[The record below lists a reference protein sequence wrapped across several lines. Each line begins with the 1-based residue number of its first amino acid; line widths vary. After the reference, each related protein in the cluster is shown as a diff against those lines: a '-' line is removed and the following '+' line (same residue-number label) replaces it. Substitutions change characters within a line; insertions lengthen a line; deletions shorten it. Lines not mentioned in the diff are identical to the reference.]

1 MQYALD
7 SISCWRY
14 YVAILKPIRPIH
26 FEIQTH
32 RANPVGLLRSSFRQG
47 KKIKHTNHG
56 RITGLPLEQLQLI
69 QAAFRGE
76 VVPKDSPQAF
86 QTLNSR
92 EYGASYA
99 LLQLAKELELD
110 RALYS
115 RNEPWVQD
123 CLAMIVGRVVHA
135 GSKLAL
141 SNQWKNTALWE
152 LCGVDGP
159 VDVEA
164 HCYLP
169 MDRLL
174 ERQRAVQRTLASQ
187 HLKNGHLVLYDITS
201 TYFEGAYLE
210 SQIVLFGY
218 NRDGKK
224 GHEQVVL
231 GLLCNAEGCPV
242 GVEVFAG
249 NTQDASTVVAK
260 IQELRRDYG
269 LKEVTF
275 VGDRGMVTQAN
286 AEELKQVE
294 GLHTISALT
303 HRQIVEL
310 VERKVIQ
317 AELFDEQRIA
327 EVSDPEKPNQR
338 YCLCR
343 NPQSGARETATR
355 QRLLDRTREAL
366 DKIVARKRKGS
377 TEKLSAQVG
386 KILAHYKMGKF
397 VEWQI
402 DLGRLQWHFKEA
414 HIEQEKLFDGCY
426 IVSATVPKEQ
436 MNQNQVVATY
446 KNLSV
451 VEQAFRNLKT
461 VSLEIRPVYH
471 KKDDRI
477 RSHVFLC
484 VLAFYLQ
491 WHMQQRLRPLF
502 EADGEGKNRQWTLEN
517 VIERLMGI
525 RKQRVKVA
533 EVEFDQV
540 TQTDQEQQRILDL
553 MKVKL

>member
-1 MQYALD
+1 M
-7 SISCWRY
+7 
-14 YVAILKPIRPIH
+14 KPIRPVH

-32 RANPVGLLRSSFRQG
+32 RANPVGVLRSSFRQG
-47 KKIKHTNHG
+47 DKIKHTNHG
-56 RITGLPLEQLQLI
+56 RITGLALDQLKLI

-86 QTLNSR
+86 HTLNSR
-92 EYGASYA
+92 EYGASHA

-115 RNEPWVQD
+115 RNQPWVQD
-123 CLAMIVGRVVHA
+123 CLAMIVGRVVYA

-152 LCGVDGP
+152 LCGVAGP
-159 VDVEA
+159 VDVEE

-174 ERQRAVQRTLASQ
+174 ERQRAIERTLASK
-187 HLKNGHLVLYDITS
+187 HLQNGHLVLYDITS

-231 GLLCNAEGCPV
+231 GLLCNAQGCPV

-286 AEELKQVE
+286 AQQLSQVE

-303 HRQIVEL
+303 HRQIVDL

-317 AELFDEQRIA
+317 AELFDEKRIA

-343 NPQSGARETATR
+343 NPQSGARERVTR
-355 QRLLDRTREAL
+355 QRLLERTREAL
-366 DKIVARKRKGS
+366 DKIVARKKKGS

-386 KILAHYKMGKF
+386 KILARYKMGKF

-402 DLGRLQWHFKEA
+402 ETGRLKWHFKEA

-426 IVSATVPKEQ
+426 IVSATVSKEQ
-436 MNQNQVVATY
+436 MNQDEVVETY

-477 RSHVFLC
+477 RSHVLLC

-491 WHMQQRLRPLF
+491 WHMQQRLKPLF
-502 EADGEGKNRQWTLEN
+502 EADGEGKNRQWTIEN
-517 VIERLMGI
+517 VIERLRAI

-533 EVEFDQV
+533 GVEFDQV
-540 TQTDQEQQRILDL
+540 TQADQEQQKILDL

>member
-1 MQYALD
+1 M
-7 SISCWRY
+7 
-14 YVAILKPIRPIH
+14 KPIRPVH
-26 FEIQTH
+26 LEIQTH
-32 RANPVGLLRSSFRQG
+32 RANPVGVLRSSFREG
-47 KKIKHTNHG
+47 DKIKHTNHG
-56 RITGLPLEQLQLI
+56 RLTGLALDQLKLI

-76 VVPKDSPQAF
+76 VVAKDSPQAF

-99 LLQLAKELELD
+99 LLQLAKELGLD

-123 CLAMIVGRVVHA
+123 CLAMIVGRVVYA

-141 SNQWKNTALWE
+141 SNQSKNTALWE
-152 LCGVDGP
+152 LCGVEGP
-159 VDVEA
+159 VDVED

-174 ERQRAVQRTLASQ
+174 ERQRAIQRTLASR

-201 TYFEGAYLE
+201 TYLEGAYLE

-260 IQELRRDYG
+260 IQELRKDYG

-286 AEELKQVE
+286 AEELKGVE

-317 AELFDEQRIA
+317 AELFDEKRIA
-327 EVSDPEKPNQR
+327 EVIDPEKPEQR
-338 YCLCR
+338 YCL
-343 NPQSGARETATR
+343 GGYA
-355 QRLLDRTREAL
+355 
-366 DKIVARKRKGS
+366 
-377 TEKLSAQVG
+377 
-386 KILAHYKMGKF
+386 
-397 VEWQI
+397 
-402 DLGRLQWHFKEA
+402 
-414 HIEQEKLFDGCY
+414 
-426 IVSATVPKEQ
+426 
-436 MNQNQVVATY
+436 
-446 KNLSV
+446 
-451 VEQAFRNLKT
+451 
-461 VSLEIRPVYH
+461 
-471 KKDDRI
+471 
-477 RSHVFLC
+477 
-484 VLAFYLQ
+484 
-491 WHMQQRLRPLF
+491 
-502 EADGEGKNRQWTLEN
+502 
-517 VIERLMGI
+517 
-525 RKQRVKVA
+525 
-533 EVEFDQV
+533 
-540 TQTDQEQQRILDL
+540 
-553 MKVKL
+553 

>member
-1 MQYALD
+1 M
-7 SISCWRY
+7 
-14 YVAILKPIRPIH
+14 KPIRPVH

-32 RANPVGLLRSSFRQG
+32 RANPVGVLRSSFREG
-47 KKIKHTNHG
+47 DKIKHTNHG
-56 RITGLPLEQLQLI
+56 RITGLPLDQLKLI
-69 QAAFRGE
+69 QAAFRGD
-76 VVPKDSPQAF
+76 VVPKGSPQAF
-86 QTLNSR
+86 QTLDSR

-99 LLQLAKELELD
+99 LLRLAKELELD

-115 RNEPWVQD
+115 RHEPWVQD
-123 CLAMIVGRVVHA
+123 CLAMIVGRVVYA

-141 SNQWKNTALWE
+141 SNQWKNMALWE

-159 VDVEA
+159 VDVEE

-174 ERQRAVQRTLASQ
+174 QRQRAIQRTLASK
-187 HLKNGHLVLYDITS
+187 HLQNGHLVLYDITS

-249 NTQDASTVVAK
+249 NTQDASTVLAK

-317 AELFDEQRIA
+317 AELFDEKRIV
-327 EVSDPEKPNQR
+327 EVIDPEKPEQR

-343 NPQSGARETATR
+343 NPQTEARETATR
-355 QRLLDRTREAL
+355 QRLLDRTRAAL
-366 DKIVARKRKGS
+366 DKIVARKKKGS

-386 KILAHYKMGKF
+386 RILARYKMGKF

-402 DLGRLQWHFKEA
+402 DAGRLKWEFKET

-436 MNQNQVVATY
+436 LNQDEVVRTY

-491 WHMQQRLRPLF
+491 WHMQQRLQPLF
-502 EADGEGKNRQWTLEN
+502 EADGEGKNRQWTVEN

-540 TQTDQEQQRILDL
+540 TQADQEQQRILDL